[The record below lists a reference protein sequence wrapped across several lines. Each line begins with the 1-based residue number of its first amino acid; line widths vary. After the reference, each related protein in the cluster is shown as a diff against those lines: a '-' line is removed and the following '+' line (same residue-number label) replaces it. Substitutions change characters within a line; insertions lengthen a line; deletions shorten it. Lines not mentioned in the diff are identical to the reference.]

1 MKGNTTPM
9 DIMHRIPEFVKLFL
23 RRVFVGGIEARTLE
37 TYRRGLWNAHH
48 VPPAIVTV
56 ELRFVV
62 DRVLNILCVTVLAF
76 VSIDGHYSSP
86 LLTRFS

>member
-37 TYRRGLWNAHH
+37 TY
-48 VPPAIVTV
+48 
-56 ELRFVV
+56 
-62 DRVLNILCVTVLAF
+62 
-76 VSIDGHYSSP
+76 
-86 LLTRFS
+86 

>member
-1 MKGNTTPM
+1 MKGNTSSK

-48 VPPAIVTV
+48 VPPAIVAIQ
-56 ELRFVV
+56 LRFVV
-62 DRVLNILCVTVLAF
+62 NRMLNIPGLATGAF
-76 VSIDGHYSSP
+76 VSVGRHYNSP
-86 LLTRFS
+86 LLARFS